1 MDAETANIIELA
13 LFVNK
18 VKKIFGCRPI
28 LIMEGSEEV
37 GSKKTSRHSRSPT
50 LAFGINERITD
61 TGIIGDV
68 MYIICTYSI
77 NKISKKNNL
86 DLLSEDGFWICEKE
100 AEAAAVRR
108 GEIQYQLFI

>member
-1 MDAETANIIELA
+1 MDAETTNIIELA

-37 GSKKTSRHSRSPT
+37 GSKKTSRHSRSHT

>member
-68 MYIICTYSI
+68 MYICTYSI
-77 NKISKKNNL
+77 NKISKKKTIL
-86 DLLSEDGFWICEKE
+86 IYCLKMDSGF
-100 AEAAAVRR
+100 VRR
-108 GEIQYQLFI
+108 RQKQRQ

>member
-1 MDAETANIIELA
+1 MVADQYLLWKE
-13 LFVNK
+13 
-18 VKKIFGCRPI
+18 VK
-28 LIMEGSEEV
+28 
-37 GSKKTSRHSRSPT
+37 RSDQKRRQGIVVRQPWRT
-50 LAFGINERITD
+50 TKSFGINERITD

-68 MYIICTYSI
+68 MYIICTYNI

>member
-1 MDAETANIIELA
+1 MDAETTNIIELA

-77 NKISKKNNL
+77 NKISKKKQ
-86 DLLSEDGFWICEKE
+86 S
-100 AEAAAVRR
+100 
-108 GEIQYQLFI
+108 

>member
-37 GSKKTSRHSRSPT
+37 GSKKTSHSHSPT
-50 LAFGINERITD
+50 LTFGINERITD

-77 NKISKKNNL
+77 NKISKKKQ
-86 DLLSEDGFWICEKE
+86 S
-100 AEAAAVRR
+100 
-108 GEIQYQLFI
+108 